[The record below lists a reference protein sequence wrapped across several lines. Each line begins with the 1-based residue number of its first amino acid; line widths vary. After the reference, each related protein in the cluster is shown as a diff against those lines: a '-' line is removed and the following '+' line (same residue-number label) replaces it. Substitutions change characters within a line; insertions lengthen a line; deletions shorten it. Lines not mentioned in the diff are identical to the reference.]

1 MDGRGGL
8 PWGDYG
14 RRPDPVIQARL
25 TLAEAEGECLR
36 RCDFKSATRDFC
48 ATCSYTYG
56 SGLRSRAGKCEAEVF
71 VPEVHSKRA
80 ARMELGTYLAAW
92 RVRHEGVAAVIIDRL

>member
-36 RCDFKSATRDFC
+36 RCESKSATRDFC
-48 ATCSYTYG
+48 ATCSCTYG
-56 SGLRSRAGKCEAEVF
+56 SGLRGRAGKCEAEVF